1 MWILLLSVC
10 FSIFS
15 LEEASASEPYYAI
28 TVSAQMFYPSEERA
42 CITILKLKGEL
53 KLKMEL
59 MREQKS
65 VLVTEDTINTPTYFH
80 CYSFELP
87 TVLDENEVWF
97 FHVFAHGD
105 NINIDQTKKIML
117 IKADHMTFIQTD
129 KPNYKPGQT
138 VSFRIVTLDRNYHAK
153 NDKYP
158 LVELK
163 DPNKNRIGQWLD
175 VLPYQGIADLS
186 FPLANEL
193 PLGDYEINIPNAYRT
208 SFTVSEPDEEKVLA
222 AGLTFV
228 PTTRCDPF
236 LWIKDINLFLRKLKW
251 KKHFVI
257 TDRIKCQQLG
267 IPVESLNDVRLLAG
281 LAEES
286 DREIGEGPFSDLKP
300 KSVRLPPLGECS
312 NIDIFAKLV
321 SAEISKINPR
331 RGGSETN
338 LGSLEREALLSL
350 EKNRNIV
357 IKPSDKGGNTVILD
371 VRKYRD
377 MCFSILHDSVTYEIL
392 RGDPTK
398 DYAGKLLEI
407 LTQALDDMLISKSEL
422 DFMYPKHP
430 RIATFYSLPKIH
442 KGYVPLKG
450 RPIVSGIEA
459 LCQNVSVY
467 LDKLL
472 RPFVTSLPSYIR
484 DTADLIGK
492 LEGICLEPGTI
503 LTSIDVE
510 ALYSSIPHEKGIEAV
525 EYFLKSRGNHFGSHN
540 ILIIKL
546 LRYTYGKPVSGSF
559 QLYVCKE
566 TDESIFYFY
575 LDRDKDIQMNDKT
588 NFGDCQNVTGIHVKR
603 NLQLKYMSTFYILK
617 LILLEPNKIK
627 SSLSFKLLKIH
638 TDDKGCLSREI
649 DLTFFNISGTNLRKP
664 LIIVASLTEDISGDT
679 VNAFTLAMVISGI
692 KMMFENIPNFYQ
704 KGIPFTAELKVSE
717 MTEPKPIVNEK
728 VYLVLG
734 FEEEDLNLTAVTNE
748 EGIAV
753 FTVDTS
759 SWDDMVS
766 LHGKF
771 SLEDEEKDTSKHSYA
786 LTWLYP
792 FYSESNSYL
801 KVAANKSAL
810 SCDSDHY
817 LTVEYFINPSQLD
830 PADDQLHFFYFYVS
844 KGAILS
850 HGQHEVDIRGQPFG
864 SVLRGKYNLKIP
876 TGVEYYPGFIFVVH
890 TILNNGDIPSYTKE
904 FTTPLCLKNK
914 VELKFSKQEVR
925 PGEKVNLEVQA
936 GSGSLC
942 SVRSVDKGLL
952 LHSKHAKYD
961 ENFKYMFQMM
971 VYSVRVNKRGFP
983 YTIEDFEKYPC
994 LRNEKDPQ
1002 TGIQEAPWYHGN
1014 ADVYMMLKESNLKIF
1029 TNTKIRKPVTCNVP
1043 TITRRISNQP
1053 KKVELQGSPDS
1064 KSKEETKKPMKRIHF
1079 PETWLYEL
1087 VSVGPQG
1094 HIALNLTTP
1103 HSITTWETEAFCL
1116 GSSGFG
1122 KADAVG
1128 LATFQPYFIELIS
1141 PYSVVQGEEFTI
1153 TAHVFNYLKSCI
1165 MVFVSLSDLENNL
1178 SVRNKDQSKCVCED
1192 PFATFTW
1199 NLSASEPGKIKFSVR
1214 STAQE
1219 LEGGCTDY
1227 VQTERKDQKED
1238 IVEKSILIKP
1248 SGVLEEKAQTFLLCP
1263 SGDSVRR
1270 TVTLEVPEKMVPD
1283 ADHAHISVF
1292 GNLLGNVMYNIGE
1305 GMKLPSG
1312 SGEQNMM
1319 TFIPLSHIVKYL
1331 EATKKL
1337 TPKIKEKAIIYL
1349 TQGYLRQLMFKK
1361 DDGSYSLF
1369 HGMNGSTWLTAFTL
1383 RSFSHAQDLI
1393 YIQEKHFEDAVKW
1406 LSTLQ
1411 LPTGC
1416 FKEVGKIFNN
1426 YLMRESDDNVTL
1438 TGYITIALLEHGQVH
1453 NVSVVENALKCLKN
1467 AADDVKTTYTQ
1478 ALLAYVFTLSSDSH
1492 LRNRILEILD
1502 KAAIIKGE
1510 SKYWAADGN
1519 DNGDI
1524 EISSYVLLAL
1534 LSHEASD
1541 RDVEEAYSIVN
1552 WIFKGQSPYGGFRS
1566 TQDTAVA
1573 VQALTK
1579 YAKITYKDDPD
1590 VTVTVKSLSGFHRQF
1605 HVDSKNSLL
1614 LQSETLP
1621 DIPGEYT
1628 LTATGTGCAYIQ
1640 THLKY
1645 YTPLIKSDSFFIITA
1660 STEPSV
1666 CTNEA
1671 KTKLDILVEVRYS
1684 GKRTEANAVIIEVQ
1698 VLSGF
1703 LPIKRSV
1710 KKLKDNPIVER
1721 TEIRPDKVMI
1731 HMAKLT
1737 HEVEHFRFS
1746 IKQELNISNL
1756 QPAKVKICDC
1766 YAPDLHSLQILSPLR
1781 YNGGI
1786 QQTSGGLYTMV
1797 KEKDH

>member
-208 SFTVSEPDEEKVLA
+208 SFTVSEPVLKRYA
-222 AGLTFV
+222 VNIEA
-228 PTTRCDPF
+228 
-236 LWIKDINLFLRKLKW
+236 
-251 KKHFVI
+251 
-257 TDRIKCQQLG
+257 
-267 IPVESLNDVRLLAG
+267 
-281 LAEES
+281 
-286 DREIGEGPFSDLKP
+286 P
-300 KSVRLPPLGECS
+300 KYV
-312 NIDIFAKLV
+312 
-321 SAEISKINPR
+321 
-331 RGGSETN
+331 
-338 LGSLEREALLSL
+338 
-350 EKNRNIV
+350 
-357 IKPSDKGGNTVILD
+357 
-371 VRKYRD
+371 
-377 MCFSILHDSVTYEIL
+377 SVT
-392 RGDPTK
+392 
-398 DYAGKLLEI
+398 
-407 LTQALDDMLISKSEL
+407 
-422 DFMYPKHP
+422 
-430 RIATFYSLPKIH
+430 
-442 KGYVPLKG
+442 
-450 RPIVSGIEA
+450 
-459 LCQNVSVY
+459 
-467 LDKLL
+467 DKL
-472 RPFVTSLPSYIR
+472 FTVNVC
-484 DTADLIGK
+484 G
-492 LEGICLEPGTI
+492 
-503 LTSIDVE
+503 
-510 ALYSSIPHEKGIEAV
+510 
-525 EYFLKSRGNHFGSHN
+525 
-540 ILIIKL
+540 
-546 LRYTYGKPVSGSF
+546 RYTYGKPVSGSF

-588 NFGDCQNVTGIHVKR
+588 NFGDCQNVTG
-603 NLQLKYMSTFYILK
+603 
-617 LILLEPNKIK
+617 
-627 SSLSFKLLKIH
+627 IH